1 MAQETLRENKMGT
14 MPENKLLLSMAVP
27 MMISMLVQAL
37 YNIVDSIFV
46 SRICEDALTAVS
58 MAFPWQNIVI
68 SIAVGFGVGINAL
81 LSRALGQKNAERVN
95 QVAVNGLL
103 LAGLSYLLVLVAG
116 LIGIRAYMRT
126 QTDIETIVNYGITYL
141 NICILCSF
149 GVFVEITFERFLQ
162 ATGRT
167 VYSMITQL
175 TGAITNIILDPILIF
190 GLLGFPKLGIA
201 GAAWATVIGQCVG
214 AVVAVM
220 LNHFKNPEVHLRLRH
235 IRPNGRLMGE
245 ITAISIP
252 SIIMSCISSLTC
264 FVMNMILIAY
274 SSTAVAVFGVYFKL
288 QSFVFMPVFGLNNGM
303 VPIIAYNY
311 GAQKPERIH
320 KTIRLGMV
328 YAVAIMLIGLLVF
341 QLIPKELLLMFD
353 ASDAMLEIG
362 APALRIMSLAF
373 VFAGI
378 GIVSGSSCQAFG
390 YSVYSMLISIARQIV
405 VLIPAAY
412 LLSLTGVLRSIWFAF
427 PIAEIFSLILSLF
440 FLRTTLKKTGMA
452 LPKAK

>member
-14 MPENKLLLSMAVP
+14 MPENQLLLSMAVP

-58 MAFPWQNIVI
+58 MAFPWQNII
-68 SIAVGFGVGINAL
+68 IAIAVGFGVGINAL

-116 LIGIRAYMRT
+116 LLGIRAYMRT
-126 QTDIETIVNYGITYL
+126 QTDIESIVNYGITYL

-175 TGAITNIILDPILIF
+175 AGALTNIILDPILIF

-214 AVVAVM
+214 AVVAVT

-412 LLSLTGVLRSIWFAF
+412 LLSLTGVLRSIWFSF

>member
-1 MAQETLRENKMGT
+1 MPEETLRENKMGT
-14 MPENKLLLSMAVP
+14 MPENMLLLSMAVP

-68 SIAVGFGVGINAL
+68 AIAVGFGVGINAL

-328 YAVAIMLIGLLVF
+328 YAVAIMVIGLLVF

>member
-1 MAQETLRENKMGT
+1 MPEETLRENKMGT

-58 MAFPWQNIVI
+58 MAFPLQNIII

-103 LAGLSYLLVLVAG
+103 LALLSYLLVLVGG
-116 LIGIRAYMRT
+116 LLGIRAYMRA
-126 QTDIETIVNYGITYL
+126 QTDIESIVEYGITYL
-141 NICILCSF
+141 NICVLCSF
-149 GVFVEITFERFLQ
+149 GVFCEITFERFLQ

-167 VYSMITQL
+167 IYSMVTQL
-175 TGAITNIILDPILIF
+175 AGAITNIILDPILIF
-190 GLLGFPKLGIA
+190 GLLGFPKMGIA
-201 GAAWATVIGQCVG
+201 GAAWATVIGQCLG
-214 AVVAVM
+214 AVVAVI
-220 LNHFKNPEVHLRLRH
+220 LNHTKNPEIHLRLRH
-235 IRPNGRLMGE
+235 IRPSGKLMGE

-264 FVMNMILIAY
+264 FIMNLILITF

-320 KTIRLGMV
+320 KTIRLGML
-328 YAVAIMLIGLLVF
+328 YAVMIMAVGLLVF
-341 QLIPKELLLMFD
+341 QLIPKQLLLMFD
-353 ASDAMLEIG
+353 ASDAMLGIG

-373 VFAGI
+373 VFAGV
-378 GIVSGSSCQAFG
+378 GIASSSACQAFG

-427 PIAEIFSLILSLF
+427 PIAEIVSLFLSLF

>member
-14 MPENKLLLSMAVP
+14 MPENRLLLSMAVP

-58 MAFPWQNIVI
+58 MAFPLQNIII

-103 LAGLSYLLVLVAG
+103 LALLSYLLVLVAG

-328 YAVAIMLIGLLVF
+328 YAVAIMVIGLLVF

>member
-1 MAQETLRENKMGT
+1 MPEETLRENKMGT

-245 ITAISIP
+245 ITAISVP

-328 YAVAIMLIGLLVF
+328 YAVAIMAVGLLVF

-452 LPKAK
+452 LPKTK

>member
-1 MAQETLRENKMGT
+1 MAQETLRENKIGT

-175 TGAITNIILDPILIF
+175 TGAITNIVLDPILIF

-328 YAVAIMLIGLLVF
+328 YAVAIMVVGLLVF

>member
-1 MAQETLRENKMGT
+1 MNDPFMKERPVL
-14 MPENKLLLSMAVP
+14 PLLLSMVLP
-27 MMISMLVQAL
+27 NVISMLVNSL

-58 MAFPWQNIVI
+58 MAFPLQNII
-68 SIAVGFGVGINAL
+68 IAIAVGFGVGINAL

-235 IRPNGRLMGE
+235 IRANGRLMGE

-328 YAVAIMLIGLLVF
+328 YAVAIMVVGLLVF